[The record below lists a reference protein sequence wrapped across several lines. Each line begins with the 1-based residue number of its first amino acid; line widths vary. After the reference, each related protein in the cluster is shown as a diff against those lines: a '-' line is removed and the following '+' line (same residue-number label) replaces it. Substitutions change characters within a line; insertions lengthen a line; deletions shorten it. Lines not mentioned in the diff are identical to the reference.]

1 VTADEHPGDPRDPS
15 VLRVESGDVV
25 PREQVLE
32 WELLAARRLI
42 RLLRGSLGA
51 DGMLAAV
58 RSQTEESTRRLE
70 DLLERSAGTWRR
82 ASIRVRTTGLTT
94 TEFFAWWAATAAS
107 RPALFIDA
115 NAEHVAH
122 VVTGTSRPGIVEPLG
137 GLQTAMFFRFA
148 PGQGIEPVD
157 PSYPHSVIGGG
168 RLGAPDGPVIVRCIH
183 HFRDLDGDPPTG
195 MEALL
200 TLEVPGAADDQ
211 LVEEARQHLAIEFSR
226 FMAMARAGVDDLPP
240 PGAMA

>member
-1 VTADEHPGDPRDPS
+1 VTVDEHAGTPR
-15 VLRVESGDVV
+15 VLRVGSEAVV
-25 PREQVLE
+25 PHEQVLE

-51 DGMLAAV
+51 AGMLAAV
-58 RSQTEESTRRLE
+58 EAQTEESTRRLA
-70 DLLERSAGTWRR
+70 DLLDRSDGRWRR
-82 ASIRVRTTGLTT
+82 ASVRVEINGLSTA
-94 TEFFAWWAATAAS
+94 EFFAWWAQTAATA
-107 RPALFIDA
+107 PELFIDA

-137 GLQTAMFFRFA
+137 GLQTALFFRFA
-148 PGQGIEPVD
+148 AGQGIEPVD

-168 RLGAPDGPVIVRCIH
+168 RLGSPEGPVAVRCIH
-183 HFRDLDGDPPTG
+183 HFRDLRDDQGKG

-211 LVEEARQHLAIEFSR
+211 LVEQARQHLAVEFSR
-226 FMAMARAGVDDLPP
+226 FMAMARAGVVALPP
-240 PGAMA
+240 PGALA